1 MIQILESAIMAFA
14 SLRANKLRSI
24 LTLVGIAIGLFSII
38 VVMTAISAIQSSIE
52 EAFSEIGTNNIIIQ
66 KYPAIGMGPGS
77 FRKYRNRKNI
87 TIEQGERLKAM
98 TTLPVAVGISLGEGS
113 KTVKYGKEQTNP
125 DIYIV
130 GVNQDEF
137 ITSSYIVSD
146 GRGFNK
152 QDIDYSRNVCVL
164 GEDVI
169 NKLFKTI
176 DPIGQKVTIDNA
188 TLEVIGRFE
197 PKGKI
202 LGESQDNFVVIPISV
217 FTKYFSDRHQSISLN
232 VQAPSRELFDA
243 TQEQVIGALRTIRKV
258 PPGEENDFE
267 IISNDELVSQFND
280 ITKYFKLGAAII
292 AFIALI
298 AAGVGIMNIMLVSV
312 TERTREIGIRKAIG
326 AQKRTIRF
334 QFLVEAISLSLI
346 GGMVGIVLGV
356 IGGNIIGML
365 LSASVVL
372 PVFWIVV
379 GLVVTTTVGLVFG
392 VYPAIK
398 ASNLDPIEALR
409 YE

>member
-1 MIQILESAIMAFA
+1 MVQIFESAMMAFA

-24 LTLVGIAIGLFSII
+24 LTLLGIAVGLFSII

-52 EAFSEIGTNNIIIQ
+52 SAFSEIGTNNIIIQ
-66 KYPAIGMGPGS
+66 KYPAIHGGPGS
-77 FRKYRNRKNI
+77 FKKYRNRKNI
-87 TIEQGERLKAM
+87 TMEQGLRLKEM
-98 TTLPVAVGISLGEGS
+98 TTLPTAVGMSLGADG
-113 KTVKYGKEQTNP
+113 KVVKFGKEQTNP
-125 DIYIV
+125 NIYIV
-130 GVNQDEF
+130 GVNNDEF
-137 ITSSYIVSD
+137 ITSSYVVSD

-152 QDIDYSRNVCVL
+152 QDIDYGRNVCTL

-169 NKLFKTI
+169 NKLFKNI
-176 DPIGQKVTIDNA
+176 DPIGQKITVDNA
-188 TLEVIGRFE
+188 VLEVIGRFE

-202 LGESQDNFVVIPISV
+202 LGQSQDNFVVMPITL
-217 FTKYFSDRHQSISLN
+217 FMKYFSDEHQSVSIS
-232 VQAPSRELFDA
+232 VQAPTRELFDA
-243 TQEQVIGALRTIRKV
+243 TQDQVIGALRTIRKV
-258 PPGEENDFE
+258 APGEENDFE
-267 IISNDELVSQFND
+267 IISNDQLVSQFND
-280 ITKYFKLGAAII
+280 ITKYFKMGAAVI

-326 AQKRTIRF
+326 AQKRTIRV
-334 QFLVEAISLSLI
+334 QFLVEAIALSLI
-346 GGMVGIVLGV
+346 GGIVGITLGV

-365 LSASVVL
+365 LSASIVL
-372 PVFWIVV
+372 PIFWIIV
-379 GLVVTTTVGLVFG
+379 GLVVTSSVGLIFG

>member
-1 MIQILESAIMAFA
+1 MIQIFESILMAFN
-14 SLRANKLRSI
+14 SLRTNKLRSF
-24 LTLVGIAIGLFSII
+24 LTLVGIAVGLFSII

-52 EAFSEIGTNNIIIQ
+52 DAFSEIGTNNIIVQ
-66 KYPAIGMGPGS
+66 KYPAIQMGPGS
-77 FRKYRNRKNI
+77 WRKYRNRKDI
-87 TIEQGERLKAM
+87 TIEQGERLKEM
-98 TTLPVAVGISLGEGS
+98 TTLPIAVGLSLGNDG
-113 KTVKYGKEQTNP
+113 KIVKYGKEQTNP
-125 DIYIV
+125 NVYIV
-130 GVNQDEF
+130 GVNTDEF
-137 ITSSYIVSD
+137 ITSSYIISD
-146 GRGFNK
+146 GRGFSK
-152 QDIDYSRNVCVL
+152 QDVDYARNVCIL

-169 NKLFKTI
+169 IKIFKTI
-176 DPIGQKVTIDNA
+176 DPIGQKIMVDNM

-202 LGESQDNFVVIPISV
+202 LGQSQDNFVITPISV
-217 FTKYFSDRHQSISLN
+217 FAKYFGDDHQSVGIN
-232 VQAPSRELFDA
+232 VQAPSHELFDA
-243 TQEQVIGALRTIRKV
+243 TADQVVGALRTIRKV
-258 PPGEENDFE
+258 PPGQDNDFE
-267 IISNDELVSQFND
+267 IVSNDQLVTQFND
-280 ITKYFKLGAAII
+280 ITKYFKFGAAII

-326 AQKRTIRF
+326 AQKRTIRI
-334 QFLVEAISLSLI
+334 QFLVEAIALSLV
-346 GGMVGIVLGV
+346 GGTVGILLGL

-372 PVFWIVV
+372 PVFWVVV
-379 GLVVTTTVGLVFG
+379 GLTVTTAVGLIFG